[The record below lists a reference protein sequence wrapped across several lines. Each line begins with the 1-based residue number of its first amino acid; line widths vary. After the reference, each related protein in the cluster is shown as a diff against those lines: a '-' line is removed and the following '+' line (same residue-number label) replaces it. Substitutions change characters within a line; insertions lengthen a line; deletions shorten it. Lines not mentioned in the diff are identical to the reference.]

1 MKAII
6 IIKGNEDHKVIRN
19 IKSHIEMQLNRKWID
34 KITYHFVDDSL
45 GTEVISVRTDKQ
57 NFEDLRNKLDIFY
70 PNQCAFITYKKRAP
84 K

>member
-19 IKSHIEMQLNRKWID
+19 IKAHIEMQVNRKWFD

-57 NFEDLRNKLDIFY
+57 NFEDLKNKLEIYY
-70 PNQCAFITYKKRAP
+70 PKQCAFITRKKRAR